1 MEKLRIYLSPSKQ
14 PFNRYVVGNT
24 NEEAEMVGVARRMKA
39 ILDEEY
45 ECEAILATLTLAI
58 GAEGRAGEAR
68 ERKCDVYLALHSNAG
83 GQGRASG
90 AVAFYHRNKTES
102 RTLAENI
109 VQELN
114 SACSIATNRSRDV
127 ADGMDAFDGKG
138 YGEIRVPEQYG
149 MVPVLAETNFHDNPA
164 TAQWIISSK
173 PAIARAYVN
182 ALVRSFDLKR
192 KSEEIIVY
200 NEAAQADKKFYR
212 VQVGAYSKK
221 ENAEDMNRKLKELGI
236 EAYIRYT

>member
-24 NEEAEMVGVARRMKA
+24 NEEAEMESVARMMKA
-39 ILDEEY
+39 ILDEEF
-45 ECEAILATLTLAI
+45 ECEATLATLTMAI
-58 GAEGRAGEAR
+58 GAEGRVKEAR
-68 ERKCDVYLALHSNAG
+68 NMNCEVYLALHSNAG
-83 GQGRASG
+83 GKGKASG
-90 AVAFYHRNKTES
+90 AVAFYHQSRTES

-114 SACSIATNRSRDV
+114 SICPIPTNRSRDV
-127 ADGMDAFDGKG
+127 TDGMDAFDGKG
-138 YGEIRVPEQYG
+138 YGEIRVPEQFG
-149 MVPVLAETNFHDNPA
+149 MIPVLAETNFHDNPA

-173 PAIARAYVN
+173 HAIARAYVN
-182 ALVRSFDLKR
+182 ALVRTFALKR
-192 KSEEIIVY
+192 KSEENIVY
-200 NEAAQADKKFYR
+200 NEATQADKKFYR

-236 EAYIRYT
+236 EAYIRYS